1 MDRII
6 ILLSFFLTLGSY
18 HSTGGYGVVQGYV
31 FDAVSGQAIVGVRA
45 LLGKDHTAITDERGR
60 FRIKGIPPGDHLFC
74 VEDQTHK
81 PWLLHPLVVK
91 KDTAIEMNIGLTNPK
106 VLSDDHCVGVD
117 YKIVYYVPNTPE
129 VEQQH
134 P

>member
-18 HSTGGYGVVQGYV
+18 HPAGGYGIVQGYV

-60 FRIKGIPPGDHLFC
+60 FRIKGIPPGAHLFC
-74 VEDQTHK
+74 VEDQDHK
-81 PWLLHPLVVK
+81 LWLLHPVAVK
-91 KDTAIEMNIGLTNPK
+91 QDTAIEMNIGLTNPNA
-106 VLSDDHCVGVD
+106 LSDDHGVGVD
-117 YKIVYYVPNTPE
+117 YKIVYYVPNPAE
-129 VEQQH
+129 VEQQQ